1 MIDQTFPMFNDLPA
15 MTAPKVK
22 RKKSFSRL
30 IKKSLKRKGVGP
42 VDLQKAT
49 GIPWSTLGT
58 WLADDELRPIVNENL
73 KRAVVFLDITLDEL
87 METV

>member
-1 MIDQTFPMFNDLPA
+1 MKNLTLFESLPVMA
-15 MTAPKVK
+15 APKVS

-30 IKKSLKRKGVGP
+30 IRKALKRKGIEP

-58 WLADDELRPIVNENL
+58 WLGDDELRPIVNENL
-73 KRAVVFLDITLDEL
+73 KRAVVFLGITLEEL